1 MSAED
6 PAPKKVNLTY
16 VSLESPLTIFSAANW
31 LSSDPSGAEQHEV
44 SLNSSGNGDDNHGD
58 SNTDSSLQELDT
70 STAIL
75 KKKKKP
81 NSLM

>member
-1 MSAED
+1 MSYEPD
-6 PAPKKVNLTY
+6 HVHSKKRVNL
-16 VSLESPLTIFSAANW
+16 N
-31 LSSDPSGAEQHEV
+31 DPSGAEKKE
-44 SLNSSGNGDDNHGD
+44 
-58 SNTDSSLQELDT
+58 ELDT